1 MDKSNFKIRLSE
13 KTTLVLDIF
22 QPTNSSSKELSIF
35 LESNTSIQDLVM
47 IREKLNTKDFT
58 SDSKT
63 MEILVWDDS
72 DNESY
77 TQRILVIN
85 QSPLTLVRG
94 YKP

>member
-77 TQRILVIN
+77 TQRILVDKN
-85 QSPLTLVRG
+85 N
-94 YKP
+94 

>member
-1 MDKSNFKIRLSE
+1 MVKSSFKIKLSE
-13 KTTLVLDIF
+13 ETTLVLDIF
-22 QPTNSSSKELSIF
+22 QPTNSNSKELSIF
-35 LESNTSIQDLVM
+35 LESDTSIQDLVM

-77 TQRILVIN
+77 TQRILVDKN
-85 QSPLTLVRG
+85 N
-94 YKP
+94 

>member
-22 QPTNSSSKELSIF
+22 QPTNSNSKELSIF
-35 LESNTSIQDLVM
+35 LESDTSIQDLVM

-72 DNESY
+72 NNESY
-77 TQRILVIN
+77 TQRILVDKN
-85 QSPLTLVRG
+85 N
-94 YKP
+94 